1 MARSGFNVI
10 AAASAANG
18 ASATRDRRRL
28 AVLFLLP
35 TVITAV
41 IGVAMGGYADSSLV
55 VGILNRAG
63 TIESATLVAAITAE
77 EHTRIRN
84 YTDQER
90 MRIAV
95 FRGRLNAGVIIPPG
109 WHGTDNLQVYLSRAS
124 VGSPILQSEI
134 DAELSRMARGGK
146 PLTIATRFPGGG
158 RASAPRI
165 GLQYTAPANLV
176 LFLMINGF
184 VASLG
189 IIQLRRTG
197 LSQRLLATPRRTWE
211 LFAMLAVGPMQQMIA
226 QAIFL
231 ILSARLAFGVHWG
244 DPLGVLLVTTAL
256 ICFGT
261 SLVLLMGTVFR
272 TPEQPT
278 SLGPWIGVVVGML
291 GGCMWPLEVVP
302 PFMRT
307 VAYFSPAAWAMDA
320 YLALIFNHAT
330 AREVAPDAAVLFL
343 VAAALATLGII
354 RLRPEFSR

>member
-1 MARSGFNVI
+1 MPRTGFNVI

-18 ASATRDRRRL
+18 ASAARDRRRL
-28 AVLFLLP
+28 ALLFLMP
-35 TVITAV
+35 TVITVV

-63 TIESATLVAAITAE
+63 TTESATLVAAIAAE
-77 EHTRIRN
+77 EHTRVRN

-90 MRIAV
+90 MRLAV

-109 WHGTDNLQVYLSRAS
+109 WRGANDLQVYLSRAS

-134 DAELSRMARGGK
+134 DAELSRMARGAK
-146 PLTIATRFPGGG
+146 PLAIATRFPAGGH
-158 RASAPRI
+158 ASAPRV
-165 GLQYTAPANLV
+165 GFQYTAPANLV

-184 VASLG
+184 ASSLAIIRLRSSG
-189 IIQLRRTG
+189 I
-197 LSQRLLATPRRTWE
+197 SQRLLATPSRTWE

-244 DPLGVLLVTTAL
+244 DPLGLLLVTTAL
-256 ICFGT
+256 VCFGT

-278 SLGPWIGVVVGML
+278 TLGPWMGVVLGML

-302 PFMRT
+302 SFMRT

-343 VAAALATLGII
+343 VAAALTTLGII
-354 RLRPEFSR
+354 RLRPQFSR